1 MDKTTDHYPTDRRKT
16 GQVSAYRNEYE
27 TDCSDESIMFDSDK
41 TDLEVSRDRRNGVER
56 ELKKTKQ
63 KSYNERD
70 DRLSKQTIS
79 GCWRIRSSSSRLD
92 KTRRTVSNMFL
103 VLILFRN
110 KMSWGLTMKAKTW
123 TKKLTLRFNRRW
135 LWKRYGPNWTKWQS
149 QEHGRG
155 NVITTFN

>member
-1 MDKTTDHYPTDRRKT
+1 MNKTSDHYPTDRRKT

-70 DRLSKQTIS
+70 
-79 GCWRIRSSSSRLD
+79 GSSSFQINYFWLLKDSQFVTSLRQD
-92 KTRRTVSNMFL
+92 STH
-103 VLILFRN
+103 
-110 KMSWGLTMKAKTW
+110 GLQHVPCFDIISEQDE
-123 TKKLTLRFNRRW
+123 LRFNDESEE
-135 LWKRYGPNWTKWQS
+135 LNEKVNFK
-149 QEHGRG
+149 
-155 NVITTFN
+155 I